1 MYSFQVIV
9 NIERKE
15 LHVDFFF
22 FCVGCGSIPD
32 LILSTNEKNKQTT
45 GTRSIFHV
53 PALVME
59 RNQSIDPFNRFPPNS
74 TRTKKKKSTNKKKK
88 RKERKRK
95 MVLFSFSL
103 FCFIFISD
111 LVESFDIQ
119 TLYEESVPVSFYKKK
134 RKDEKISMSICLLAN
149 NSTLSSSVLSVGCC
163 FFFWVS
169 ALFFCFRSE
178 ATGSSCRGLFWSFSY
193 LYFSIRLVSNTALVW
208 SRFFSKKKNI
218 KKRVFFSLFFPVNP
232 MKISLPIVFCSIF
245 FRLSAIAI
253 SSTIF
258 FLCAFFLFS
267 LSLSLSLK
275 RETNNG
281 APVFGQKKK

>member
-74 TRTKKKKSTNKKKK
+74 TRTKTKKSTNKKK

-134 RKDEKISMSICLLAN
+134 EKMKRFPCRFVFWPITPHFPRRFCRW
-149 NSTLSSSVLSVGCC
+149 VVV
-163 FFFWVS
+163 FFFGGFGVV
-169 ALFFCFRSE
+169 L
-178 ATGSSCRGLFWSFSY
+178 L
-193 LYFSIRLVSNTALVW
+193 FSIRSN
-208 SRFFSKKKNI
+208 RFF
-218 KKRVFFSLFFPVNP
+218 
-232 MKISLPIVFCSIF
+232 
-245 FRLSAIAI
+245 LSW
-253 SSTIF
+253 T
-258 FLCAFFLFS
+258 FLEFFLF
-267 LSLSLSLK
+267 
-275 RETNNG
+275 
-281 APVFGQKKK
+281 VFFNSTGFQYGTRF